1 MVQDIVMFA
10 WQYIFPEMIHAVP
23 IEVKP
28 ELPEEVHAKEEPA
41 ECPREDVQSLYDLVS
56 SWSDIIESDDDDD
69 ECSFSPIGTIVAH
82 WTLSDEAIELL

>member
-1 MVQDIVMFA
+1 MVHDIVMFA
-10 WQYIFPEMIHAVP
+10 WQYIFPVP
-23 IEVKP
+23 REVKP
-28 ELPEEVHAKEEPA
+28 ELPEEVHTEEEPA

-56 SWSDIIESDDDDD
+56 SWSDD